1 MCAWYTVHVYEL
13 CVFGYCLSV
22 SAPSYMLAIQSKS
35 LQQRLMQHH
44 TTCDKMDQNNL
55 QRSNIALATLFTQY
69 LKRVAQLAN
78 ELFYIVALYNKQSTY
93 IHHKL
98 QQTHAIKITR
108 SK

>member
-1 MCAWYTVHVYEL
+1 MIDHDDDDDDDLFIYL
-13 CVFGYCLSV
+13 F
-22 SAPSYMLAIQSKS
+22 
-35 LQQRLMQHH
+35 
-44 TTCDKMDQNNL
+44 
-55 QRSNIALATLFTQY
+55 LFTQY

-78 ELFYIVALYNKQSTY
+78 ELFYLVALYNKQSTY